1 MTNYMNRKKIKAK
14 EIEIS
19 TKLGTTKAKNV
30 ELEVLDSS
38 LTSDSFDP
46 SKHHYL
52 LSSKTI
58 EKYAIKIAKDF
69 YEMNVIDIYLQ
80 KKKLTADEV
89 SGIRM
94 ILKIDGSQLAMLLG
108 VNKGTISKI
117 LAEKIII
124 KTPETIILMNYLR
137 MKVENPEI
145 DFSDLVHKFKNEERD
160 AIRMLSA

>member
-1 MTNYMNRKKIKAK
+1 MNRKKIKAK

-19 TKLGTTKAKNV
+19 TKIGTIKAKNIEV
-30 ELEVLDSS
+30 EVYNCELSPDN
-38 LTSDSFDP
+38 FDP
-46 SKHHYL
+46 KKHDYII
-52 LSSKTI
+52 SSKII
-58 EKYAIKIAKDF
+58 EKYAIRIAKDF
-69 YEMNVIDIYLQ
+69 YETNVINIYLL

-94 ILKIDGSQLAMLLG
+94 VLNIDGSQLALLLG

-117 LAEKIII
+117 LAAKINI

-145 DFSDLVHKFKNEERD
+145 DFSDLVQKFKNEEKD
-160 AIRMLSA
+160 VIRILSA

>member
-1 MTNYMNRKKIKAK
+1 MTNYLNRKKIKVR
-14 EIEIS
+14 EIDIS
-19 TKLGTTKAKNV
+19 TKIGNISAKNV
-30 ELEVLDSS
+30 EVEVLDLS
-38 LTSDSFDP
+38 LTADSFDP
-46 SKHHYL
+46 NKNDYL

-80 KKKLTADEV
+80 KRKLTSDEV

-108 VNKGTISKI
+108 INKGTVSKI
-117 LAEKIII
+117 LSGKITI

-145 DFSDLVHKFKNEERD
+145 DFADLVHKFKNEERD
-160 AIRMLSA
+160 VIKMLSA

>member
-1 MTNYMNRKKIKAK
+1 MNRKKIKAK

-19 TKLGTTKAKNV
+19 TKIGTIKAKNIEV
-30 ELEVLDSS
+30 EVYNCELSS
-38 LTSDSFDP
+38 DNFDP
-46 SKHHYL
+46 KKHDYII
-52 LSSKTI
+52 SSKII
-58 EKYAIKIAKDF
+58 EKHAIRIAKDF
-69 YEMNVIDIYLQ
+69 YETNVINIYLL

-94 ILKIDGSQLAMLLG
+94 VLNIDGSQLALLLG

-117 LAEKIII
+117 LAAKINM

-145 DFSDLVHKFKNEERD
+145 DFSDLVQKFKNEEKD
-160 AIRMLSA
+160 VIRMLSA

>member
-1 MTNYMNRKKIKAK
+1 MNRKKIKAK

-19 TKLGTTKAKNV
+19 TKIGTIKAKNIEV
-30 ELEVLDSS
+30 EVYNCE
-38 LTSDSFDP
+38 LTPDNFDP
-46 SKHHYL
+46 KKHDYII
-52 LSSKTI
+52 SSKLI
-58 EKYAIKIAKDF
+58 EKYSIRIAKDF
-69 YEMNVIDIYLQ
+69 YETNVINIYLL

-94 ILKIDGSQLAMLLG
+94 VLNIDGSQLALLLG

-117 LAEKIII
+117 LAEKINI

-145 DFSDLVHKFKNEERD
+145 DFSDLVHKFKNKEKD
-160 AIRMLSA
+160 VIKMLSA